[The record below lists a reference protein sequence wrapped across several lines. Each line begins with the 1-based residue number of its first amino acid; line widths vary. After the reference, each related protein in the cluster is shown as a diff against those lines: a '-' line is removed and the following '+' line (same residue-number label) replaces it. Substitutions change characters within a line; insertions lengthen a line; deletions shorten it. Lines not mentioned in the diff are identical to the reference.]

1 MPGIVTVKDIV
12 ENFLT
17 SSGIDLDATDLYILG
32 LYDDLVAVPY
42 PEYKQLLYYKDL
54 YQAMLDGEDRDA

>member
-12 ENFLT
+12 ENFLA
-17 SSGIDLDATDLYILG
+17 SKNIELDGTDMYILG

-42 PEYKQLLYYKDL
+42 PEYKQLLYVKDL
-54 YQAMLDGEDRDA
+54 YQAMLEGEDYDA

>member
-12 ENFLT
+12 EHFLA
-17 SSGIDLDATDLYILG
+17 SQNIDLDATDLYILG

-42 PEYKQLLYYKDL
+42 PEYKQLLYVKDL
-54 YQAMLDGEDRDA
+54 YQAMLEGEDYDA